1 MKTKP
6 EKKLNLSV
14 QYRVRG
20 DKLPSRPQLRKW
32 TLAALKQPAQITLRI
47 VGEKEGRMLNRDFL
61 GRDYATDVLTFTYP
75 GNRPLTGDIAL
86 CAPVVTREARER
98 GISMKACYAHLVVH
112 GVLHLQG
119 YDHQHHTE
127 ALEMEK
133 MEAQII
139 TRLGFPN
146 PHEREA
152 SAMRGRK

>member
-14 QYRVRG
+14 QYKVRG
-20 DKLPSRPQLRKW
+20 GNLPSRPQLRKW
-32 TLAALKQPAQITLRI
+32 TLAALKQPAQITVRI

-61 GRDYATDVLTFTYP
+61 NKNYATDVLTFTYP
-75 GNRPLTGDIAL
+75 GSRPLTGDIAL

-152 SAMRGRK
+152 SAMGGRK

>member
-1 MKTKP
+1 MKIKL

-14 QYRVRG
+14 QYGVRG
-20 DKLPSRPQLRKW
+20 GNLPSRPQLRKW
-32 TLAALKQPAQITLRI
+32 TLAALRQPAHITLRI
-47 VGEKEGRMLNRDFL
+47 VSEKEGRMLNRDFL
-61 GRDYATDVLTFTYP
+61 NKNYATDVLTFAYP
-75 GNRPLTGDIAL
+75 GSRPLTGDIAL

-119 YDHQHHTE
+119 YDHQHQNE

-133 MEAQII
+133 MEAKII

-146 PHEREA
+146 PHERET

>member
-20 DKLPSRPQLRKW
+20 NNLPSRPLLRKW
-32 TLAALKQPAQITLRI
+32 ALAALKQPAQITLRI

-61 GRDYATDVLTFTYP
+61 GKNYATDVLTFTYP
-75 GNRPLTGDIAL
+75 DRRPLTGDIAL

-119 YDHQHHTE
+119 YDHHQQAE
-127 ALEMEK
+127 ALKMEK
-133 MEAQII
+133 METQII
-139 TRLGFPN
+139 TRLGFRN
-146 PHEREA
+146 PYKH
-152 SAMRGRK
+152 